1 MNLIKKRQLTTKPND
16 LFDTVRLSRREIRA
30 AGFSVSVIVKVNFL
44 SSYVF
49 GKYNNLRIISTPL
62 SILCEEDN
70 IRKG

>member
-1 MNLIKKRQLTTKPND
+1 MKKRQLTAKPND
-16 LFDTVRLSRREIRA
+16 LFDTVRLSRREIKA
-30 AGFSVSVIVKVNFL
+30 AGFSASVNFL
-44 SSYVF
+44 STYVF